1 MTNITTEQ
9 RNIEMDRNGGMTTSS
24 KGIVTLL
31 PLFAVTAYGANTNAV
46 TLNNFSDDNYD
57 VAHVYSESQHL
68 TKMEISEGIELSE
81 TNMELTEQSPQNVKQ
96 TPIEEFEVLEEFIGG
111 ILENSEQ
118 QPGELKSLM
127 YDNIDRLL
135 I

>member
-1 MTNITTEQ
+1 MTNTAIEQ
-9 RNIEMDRNGGMTTSS
+9 SNIEMDRNGGMTTSS

-31 PLFAVTAYGANTNAV
+31 PLFAVTAFGANTNAV
-46 TLNNFSDDNYD
+46 TLNNFSDDSYD
-57 VAHVYSESQHL
+57 AAYVYSESQHL

-96 TPIEEFEVLEEFIGG
+96 IPIEEFEVLEEFIGG

-127 YDNIDRLL
+127 YDNIERLL